1 MSGNTTD
8 TLTAAGTMAR
18 ATSLTQLNGILPVA
32 SVNGLRNS
40 GTNQVTI
47 PTSGG
52 GATLN
57 YTGTSTT
64 AGTCGPADCLTGVT
78 VASGSGTVTAA
89 GAVAQVNPNVNTYT
103 GSGILELASTTG
115 FSAPGSVTVATTNGP
130 ASLTFTGTSTTA
142 ATCGAAGTVACLTGV
157 TDNGNTGSATPGGT

>member
-1 MSGNTTD
+1 MATSAGTDTVAYTGTSTTAGTCGVTDCLTGISIVSGNATD
-8 TLTAAGTMAR
+8 TLTAAGTVAR

-78 VASGSGTVTAA
+78 VAV
-89 GAVAQVNPNVNTYT
+89 
-103 GSGILELASTTG
+103 
-115 FSAPGSVTVATTNGP
+115 GP
-130 ASLTFTGTSTTA
+130 WHG
-142 ATCGAAGTVACLTGV
+142 
-157 TDNGNTGSATPGGT
+157 